1 MEVREEASLGLTG
14 THLQDTEEEQSML
27 WQLSLYHGPG
37 QWKGLLLAHQPPLVA
52 NQVIDTALHLCA
64 HTHTQGER
72 EEGQRKVIQ

>member
-1 MEVREEASLGLTG
+1 MEVKEEASLGLTG

-37 QWKGLLLAHQPPLVA
+37 QWKGLLLAHQPPFVA

-64 HTHTQGER
+64 HTHRER
-72 EEGQRKVIQ
+72 GKRDREK